1 MSELRLNTDGH
12 IIKFGADNDVSL
24 THVADAGL
32 LLNSTMKLQ
41 FNDASQFVQGTSATV
56 LSIGAT
62 DEIDLTA
69 TAVDLNGTLN
79 VSGVA
84 TFQAT
89 PVFPDG
95 SLALADLDIDG
106 GTDIGAA
113 IVDADLFIIDD
124 GAGGTNRKTTA
135 ARLKTYI
142 GSFDTDAAQVFNES
156 SADVDF
162 RVESNGNDHMLFVDG
177 GNDHVMIGTSS
188 DLGGV
193 FGVNGDQENQGNF
206 KIKHTGDAPRIL
218 RLDANRGAGGDSLG
232 DIEFM
237 WDGNIDAK
245 MSGVAKSDTTNKD
258 DAGLFFF
265 TRTSGASLAQGV
277 GFNMNQTASF
287 SNNDSFATTYLM
299 DIQGTGTLGRMNRAD
314 DGVMQLFQSA
324 GNTEGNIAIS
334 GSTCTYTTFTGAHW
348 SQLADLSTP
357 TILKGTVMESIAALC
372 DWYVV
377 EVTRKKAT
385 TEENEII
392 KVQHILQ
399 AGQSVGDTITT
410 TIDGDEYSGVIV
422 KETNTQLT
430 KVKVSDTEDSKA
442 VYGVHQVWAADA
454 QDEGDMNVV
463 GLGTFV
469 VRVHKDE
476 TVAIGDLLSSKGDGT
491 AKVQADDIMRSK
503 TIAKVTSTIK
513 QQTYDDDSYLVPCTL
528 HCG

>member
-1 MSELRLNTDGH
+1 MAGIELDGANQKVVLDSDGDTYLEAATDDT
-12 IIKFGADNDVSL
+12 IKVYVAGA
-24 THVADAGL
+24 HDA
-32 LLNSTMKLQ
+32 TI
-41 FNDASQFVQGTSATV
+41 SANAINV
-56 LSIGAT
+56 LSGTTLTVDSGAT
-62 DEIDLTA
+62 ITNSGTA
-69 TAVDLNGTLN
+69 NGFGTD
-79 VSGVA
+79 
-84 TFQAT
+84 
-89 PVFPDG
+89 PDG
-95 SLALADLDIDG
+95 
-106 GTDIGAA
+106 
-113 IVDADLFIIDD
+113 
-124 GAGGTNRKTTA
+124 
-135 ARLKTYI
+135 
-142 GSFDTDAAQVFNES
+142 AQVFNES

-162 RVESNGNDHMLFVDG
+162 RIESNGNDHMLFVDG

-245 MSGVAKSDTTNKD
+245 ISGVAKSDTTNKD

-442 VYGVHQVWAADA
+442 VYGVHQVWASDA
-454 QDEGDMNVV
+454 EDEGDMNVV

>member
-1 MSELRLNTDGH
+1 MASEIKVDTVSEKTSANGVTIDGVNIKDSKIVTANSVDSDVYVDGSIDTAHLAADAITGAKIADDAINSEHYTDGSIDTAH
-12 IIKFGADNDVSL
+12 IADGQITV
-24 THVADAGL
+24 G
-32 LLNSTMKLQ
+32 KL
-41 FNDASQFVQGTSATV
+41 
-56 LSIGAT
+56 
-62 DEIDLTA
+62 A
-69 TAVDLNGTLN
+69 TAVFTG
-79 VSGVA
+79 A
-84 TFQAT
+84 
-89 PVFPDG
+89 
-95 SLALADLDIDG
+95 
-106 GTDIGAA
+106 TDIGAA
-113 IVDADLFIIDD
+113 IVDADLFLMDD
-124 GAGGTNRKTTA
+124 GAGGTIRKTTA
-135 ARLKTYI
+135 SRLKTYAA
-142 GSFDTDAAQVFNES
+142 FNADAAQVFNES

-193 FGVNGDQENQGNF
+193 FGVNGDQESQGNL
-206 KIKHTGDAPRIL
+206 KLKHTGAAHRIL
-218 RLDANRGAGGDSLG
+218 RLDGNTGTGGDSIG

-245 MSGVAKSDTTNKD
+245 ISAKAHTDTTNKD
-258 DAGLFFF
+258 EASIYIF
-265 TRTSGASLAQGV
+265 TASGGTLANGV
-277 GFNMNQTASF
+277 RFQYNQTNCF
-287 SNNDSFATTYLM
+287 SNNDSFAASYLI
-299 DIQGTGTLGRMNRAD
+299 DVNGTGTIMRLNRAD
-314 DGVMQLFQSA
+314 DGSMVLFQSA

-377 EVTRKKAT
+377 EITRKKDSSN
-385 TEENEII
+385 ENEII

-399 AGQSVGDTITT
+399 AGQSVGDTITVT
-410 TIDGDEYSGVIV
+410 YEDIEYSGVIV